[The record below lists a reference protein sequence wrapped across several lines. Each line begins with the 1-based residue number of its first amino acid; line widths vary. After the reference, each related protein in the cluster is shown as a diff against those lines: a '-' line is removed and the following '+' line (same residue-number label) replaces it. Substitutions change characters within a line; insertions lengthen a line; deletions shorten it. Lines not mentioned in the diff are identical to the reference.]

1 MGQFLTGVTIS
12 IMQGVVIVVCAKLFF
27 DVSYGDSIMFVLFI
41 ILAGAIFF
49 NALGLLLG
57 VIARRI
63 KQVDGLVTILIP
75 VMTFVGGG
83 FVKLDMGELS
93 SISINEVFQRP
104 MFDYIQ
110 QGVID
115 LMPVFTALITA
126 MGFLLISV
134 YSLTRKVVR

>member
-1 MGQFLTGVTIS
+1 M
-12 IMQGVVIVVCAKLFF
+12 
-27 DVSYGDSIMFVLFI
+27 MFVFFI
-41 ILAGAIFF
+41 IIAGSIFF

-57 VIARRI
+57 VIGRRI
-63 KQVDGLVTILIP
+63 KQVDGVVTLLIP

-104 MFDYIQ
+104 LFDYIG

-115 LMPVFTALITA
+115 LMPVFTALIAA
-126 MGFLLISV
+126 MGFVLIAV
-134 YSLTRKVVR
+134 YSLTRKEAR